1 MIRGLKVEGSQST
14 FKYSRNNRQP
24 AVWLLM
30 DDGWMMDG
38 RIMNGQMMDCCI
50 DGWWMNGRMDDG
62 RMDDGWW
69 MNGWMMDGWCHSC
82 GIMWAGLP
90 CLRLMSDLKCAG
102 QLKCRGWGAE
112 RILHEMRSLLSV
124 LRLHAHCRSV
134 QPEHCTHSLHPK
146 AHLRASGWN
155 LKKKTW
161 VSKYCDLQMFR
172 QPVVSLCAQRSTYSC
187 VWLSAAQ
194 MFVFAAAAQR
204 HAGKGW
210 RKIWWKCPD

>member
-1 MIRGLKVEGSQST
+1 
-14 FKYSRNNRQP
+14 
-24 AVWLLM
+24 M
-30 DDGWMMDG
+30 DGEWMEGWMME
-38 RIMNGQMMDCCI
+38 
-50 DGWWMNGRMDDG
+50 
-62 RMDDGWW
+62 
-69 MNGWMMDGWCHSC
+69 GWMMDGWLDDGWMMSQLWNNVGRASLFEANEWFKVC
-82 GIMWAGLP
+82 GTVKVQRMG
-90 CLRLMSDLKCAG
+90 
-102 QLKCRGWGAE
+102 GWTNTSWNEVIVIRAQAA
-112 RILHEMRSLLSV
+112 RSLQE
-124 LRLHAHCRSV
+124 RAAWA
-134 QPEHCTHSLHPK
+134 LHPK